1 LEVDVGQATNVLDVL
16 NAFDIEIYFF
26 QNNMRT
32 KVVNAI
38 KYFVNFLQAYDQF
51 TTSAQYAYPHV

>member
-38 KYFVNFLQAYDQF
+38 KYFVNF
-51 TTSAQYAYPHV
+51 